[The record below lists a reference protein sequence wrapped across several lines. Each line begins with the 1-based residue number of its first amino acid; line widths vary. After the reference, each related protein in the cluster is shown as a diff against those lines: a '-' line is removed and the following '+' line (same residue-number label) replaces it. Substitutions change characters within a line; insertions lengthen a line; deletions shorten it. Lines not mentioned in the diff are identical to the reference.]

1 MSETEAFQFDV
12 FAYNLIK
19 AARVLICCD
28 KQEHFSIIVPTNKTS
43 FTCIATL
50 KI

>member
-1 MSETEAFQFDV
+1 MSETAAYQFDV
-12 FAYNLIK
+12 FACDILK

-28 KQEHFSIIVPTNKTS
+28 KQEHFSIIVTTNKIA
-43 FTCIATL
+43 FTCISTC